1 MLINIY
7 VYSLFQI
14 IGVDFVYFIQ
24 RNVLDRRNSVLEIE
38 AYNESFANRVTVI
51 EKCRYF
57 VSIFNFIIIYKLL
70 LLCCIIEFNLY
81 SFINLFFF
89 VSEILYFL
97 ILYKKLFIYAYLYRF
112 ILKIQNGLVLNK
124 QQVWTLKISLVLKI
138 QWKN

>member
-70 LLCCIIEFNLY
+70 LLLY
-81 SFINLFFF
+81 
-89 VSEILYFL
+89 Y
-97 ILYKKLFIYAYLYRF
+97 
-112 ILKIQNGLVLNK
+112 
-124 QQVWTLKISLVLKI
+124 
-138 QWKN
+138 